1 MYLKCKGK
9 NILVF
14 VYKDGYLTPLLMNII
29 WMFIFSIRAT
39 QNNKFPWSESIQN
52 GRWMICNTRMIV
64 STVFRIQTFVIC
76 YVIIRQVWQ
85 LIARRLVIIIL
96 SRCFSSP
103 LVSKMIIG
111 TILCLV
117 VRTIGRNR
125 YTTCQFIWLVRLLED
140 NVIFV
145 GMILYVWVFCRPNSK
160 GGSSSCCVLFL
171 YIFLFPKKIQ

>member
-1 MYLKCKGK
+1 
-9 NILVF
+9 
-14 VYKDGYLTPLLMNII
+14 
-29 WMFIFSIRAT
+29 
-39 QNNKFPWSESIQN
+39 
-52 GRWMICNTRMIV
+52 MIV

-85 LIARRLVIIIL
+85 LIARRLVIIII
-96 SRCFSSP
+96 SRRFSSP
-103 LVSKMIIG
+103 LVSKVIIG

-125 YTTCQFIWLVRLLED
+125 YMTCQFIWLVRLLED

-160 GGSSSCCVLFL
+160 GGSSSCCVLFM
-171 YIFLFPKKIQ
+171 YIFRFPKKNTVNMDVHNARTMMTCMVYIKRKYITWYTTGLHRATWTSAIRRLQQELL